1 MAPEPTSPTPAGQT
15 DPLARG
21 LTEPNLLAIEIGQ
34 HLLQVGEGW
43 LLTFRGEETKTHRP
57 LEVTVPQ
64 ALHAPLERYLRHW
77 RPLLLEIGRQ
87 RNPDGR
93 GQAAGERLWVTIDGT
108 AISAGAQQKALAHR
122 TRARFGRVVNVHL
135 FRDCA
140 ATSIAAEDPDHVRM
154 AAQLLGHASLQ
165 TTERYYI
172 AANTR
177 SALRRHHDRIRE
189 IRLGTGPGSGR
200 AGRA

>member
-1 MAPEPTSPTPAGQT
+1 MS
-15 DPLARG
+15 
-21 LTEPNLLAIEIGQ
+21 
-34 HLLQVGEGW
+34 
-43 LLTFRGEETKTHRP
+43 
-57 LEVTVPQ
+57 
-64 ALHAPLERYLRHW
+64 
-77 RPLLLEIGRQ
+77 GRS
-87 RNPDGR
+87 RR
-93 GQAAGERLWVTIDGT
+93 RW
-108 AISAGAQQKALAHR
+108 QKALAHR
-122 TRARFGRVVNVHL
+122 TQARFGWVVNVHL

-177 SALRRHHDRIRE
+177 SALRLHHDRIRE
-189 IRLGTGPGSGR
+189 IRLGTGPGSRR

>member
-1 MAPEPTSPTPAGQT
+1 
-15 DPLARG
+15 
-21 LTEPNLLAIEIGQ
+21 
-34 HLLQVGEGW
+34 
-43 LLTFRGEETKTHRP
+43 
-57 LEVTVPQ
+57 LEFTVPQ
-64 ALHAPLERYLRHW
+64 ALHAPLDRYLRHW
-77 RPLLLEIGRQ
+77 RPLLLAIGRR

-93 GQAAGERLWVTIDGT
+93 GQAAGERLWVTRDGT
-108 AISAGAQQKALAHR
+108 AVSVGAQQKALAQR

-140 ATSIAAEDPDHVRM
+140 ATSIAAEDPDHVRL
-154 AAQLLGHASLQ
+154 AAQLLGHASLH

-189 IRLGTGPGSGR
+189 IRLGAGPGSRR